1 MSTPTPT
8 QSAATNPQ
16 RVHWSQHISGAQS
29 IWLGKRLSRLV
40 TLAALSISTTL
51 TTGCRPGAQGN
62 ASPTHTYSD
71 GDFRWTI
78 TRLEGATP
86 ETQVGWLDNETVL
99 FIGTNH
105 STNGSPEIS
114 GLYAW
119 DRKSPAKLVLA
130 DAYRFCFDGKTWTAQ
145 TGEEQNGKNELIYR
159 RYRLNPS
166 NLSSAWIGPDEIG
179 SSKGFPNPYTCRD
192 EEYPVSLRDRHW
204 TALRPQDGYLDFGT
218 NGSRDQD
225 VYLIS
230 PDFRARRSLG
240 FKKQEPTGR
249 RTNFSRYSEA
259 YIVYDY
265 IFSTETL
272 ATWNRTKR
280 FTIHS
285 ITPKGRAQPINVIPG
300 PWSAELGGDRSIEP
314 IKLGIAISSKAGRK
328 PLNTESG
335 LYLISDNKHFAKIDG
350 SAISNP
356 EASPDGCKLAYIQTI
371 HDLEIHLKTADFCAQ
386 SEKSN
391 ETRQRTPA

>member
-40 TLAALSISTTL
+40 TLAALSISTSL

-130 DAYRFCFDGKTWTAQ
+130 DAYRFCFDGSAWTIS
-145 TGEEQNGKNELIYR
+145 TGEPQPRKEGLRYR
-159 RYRLNPS
+159 RYRLNPID
-166 NLSSAWIGPDEIG
+166 LTTIWIGPDRTG
-179 SSKGFPNPYTCRD
+179 PSSRLPNPYTCKQ
-192 EEYPVSLRDRHW
+192 EKHPMELEGRHW
-204 TALRPQDGYLDFGT
+204 DALRPKDGYLDFGAV
-218 NGSRDQD
+218 GSRNQE
-225 VYLIS
+225 VALIN
-230 PDFRARRSLG
+230 PRLTTRKPLG
-240 FKKQEPTGR
+240 FATNYPTGR
-249 RTNFSRYSEA
+249 STKYSEFA
-259 YIVYDY
+259 KEYTVYDVT
-265 IFSTETL
+265 FSAETL
-272 ATWNRTKR
+272 EGWSKGKK
-280 FTIHS
+280 FPIHV
-285 ITPKGRAQPINVIPG
+285 INPKGSARRIDVSPG
-300 PWSAELGGDRSIEP
+300 PWSQRYGGDRSIE
-314 IKLGIAISSKAGRK
+314 IIQKGLGISSKGGDNSQDSPSGVYLLRQDHTFTKLDQGIA
-328 PLNTESG
+328 ES
-335 LYLISDNKHFAKIDG
+335 LI
-350 SAISNP
+350 
-356 EASPDGCKLAYIQTI
+356 ASPDGCGLAYIQTI
-371 HDLEIHLKTADFCAQ
+371 KSHEAHLRVATLCPPPR
-386 SEKSN
+386 EN
-391 ETRQRTPA
+391 ETNQPTSP